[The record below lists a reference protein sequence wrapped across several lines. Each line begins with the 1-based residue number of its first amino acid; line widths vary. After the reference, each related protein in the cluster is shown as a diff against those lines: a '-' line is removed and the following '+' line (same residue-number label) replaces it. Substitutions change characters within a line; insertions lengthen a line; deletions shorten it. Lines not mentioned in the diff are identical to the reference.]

1 MESPKRWDHWG
12 DVPLIQ
18 RIQGARRA
26 LVLGIGGG
34 GDVVGALA
42 VARLCESLGTPF
54 ALGGVAW
61 ERFAID
67 PRPGPRATTEIRGG
81 EALGEDAVLAG
92 PGTVTVDGVPFAE
105 AGVAAHLGT
114 GAALIDVTGGPVGAA
129 RGIAG
134 AMER

>member
-42 VARLCESLGTPF
+42 VARFCESLGTPF

-67 PRPGPRATTEIRGG
+67 PHPGPPAIAEIRGG
-81 EALGEDAVLAG
+81 EPLGVGAVLAG
-92 PGTVTVDGVPFAE
+92 PETATVEGT
-105 AGVAAHLGT
+105 
-114 GAALIDVTGGPVGAA
+114 
-129 RGIAG
+129 
-134 AMER
+134 